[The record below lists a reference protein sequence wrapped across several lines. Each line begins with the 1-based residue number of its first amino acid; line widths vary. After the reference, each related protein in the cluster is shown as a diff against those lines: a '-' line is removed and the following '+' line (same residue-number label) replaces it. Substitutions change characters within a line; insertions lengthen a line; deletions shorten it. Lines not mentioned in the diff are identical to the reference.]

1 MCVKYHVGDLQKSWL
16 LLFSSF
22 LSSLKKQETNQL
34 EDSSSNNSKVFQ
46 AIRKLFF
53 LLSFSSG
60 TIFHSPCID
69 GGGNLLC
76 KQVKRRTVMDR

>member
-1 MCVKYHVGDLQKSWL
+1 ML

-34 EDSSSNNSKVFQ
+34 EDFSSNNSKAFQ

-53 LLSFSSG
+53 LLLFSSG

-69 GGGNLLC
+69 GGENLLC
-76 KQVKRRTVMDR
+76 KQVRRRMVIDR